1 MEGRAGKTKSPAL
14 FTVFSKTSRG
24 NQEKRLKSIT
34 FDPVKSRVE
43 AF

>member
-1 MEGRAGKTKSPAL
+1 MEERAGKTKSPAL
-14 FTVFSKTSRG
+14 FTVFSKSSKG
-24 NQEKRLKSIT
+24 NKEKRLKSIT